1 MNKKNLGFTLVELM
15 ISLALGLIIVL
26 VAVQML
32 LSGQKSLAFQTAMVD
47 VQDNANIGLNYVVSD
62 LKLTNLNIINRD
74 MKSTGISGLV
84 VNASNYPS
92 LITANRSVS
101 STGVA
106 SASTQVEKSD
116 VLVIQYR
123 PNVTGGYDCEGTL
136 IESTQEVVVQRYFLR
151 PDENGAAH
159 DLALACDAGRYTA
172 ASTTVSGLNA
182 DSTKG
187 GQIIMPRIDHF
198 KVLVGVQDIET
209 NKLSYMTLA
218 QFAAVP
224 AAVSA
229 DRGKRAVSLQVG
241 LLARSIDSSGTNT
254 PEQTQYSLLNES
266 YSVYKPDTMTT
277 KFIRIPVEQTIALK
291 NGLGER

>member
-1 MNKKNLGFTLVELM
+1 
-15 ISLALGLIIVL
+15 

-62 LKLTNLNIINRD
+62 LKLTNLNMINRD

-84 VNASNYPS
+84 VSNSNYPS
-92 LITANRSVS
+92 LVTANRRIS
-101 STGVA
+101 SSGGEDA
-106 SASTQVEKSD
+106 DTQAGKSD

-123 PNVTGGYDCEGTL
+123 PNMVGGYDCEGTQ
-136 IESTQEVVVQRYFLR
+136 IETTQEVIVQRYFLR
-151 PDENGAAH
+151 RDDNGAVH
-159 DLALACDAGRYTA
+159 DLALACDAGRYSAT
-172 ASTTVSGLNA
+172 STSVSGLHA

-198 KVLVGVQDIET
+198 KVLVGVQDLET
-209 NKLSYMTLA
+209 QKLSYMTLS
-218 QFAAVP
+218 QFAALP

-229 DRGKRAVSLQVG
+229 DKGKRAVSLQIG
-241 LLARSIDSSGTNT
+241 LMARSIDNSGTST
-254 PEQTQYSLLNES
+254 PEQTQYSLLNET